1 MLNFI
6 LCLLFIV
13 FYLITIIFC
22 SNYISFLLD
31 LNDVMLRTIIH
42 DELKKIKNEIMSS
55 VKKNVR
61 QEMAAFTAT
70 FKLSMDNV
78 LETIRICNTLPTYS
92 EQDLEIEFPIR
103 EKSILLDFDEKLK
116 DKTYRDMAVSFTNL
130 DIFYFNLLK

>member
-22 SNYISFLLD
+22 SDYISFLLD